1 MLLPN
6 RIKTIEKGEN
16 TTLISITLLTITNAL
31 LIKKSGI
38 AMNKKIILE

>member
-6 RIKTIEKGEN
+6 RINTIEKGEN

>member
-6 RIKTIEKGEN
+6 KIKTIEKGEN

-38 AMNKKIILE
+38 AMYKKISLE